1 MGSGRIR
8 GRKGMII
15 NFSSVVRSGSVCYL
29 IMCKSLMV
37 LPSNRVTGGVGM
49 SPLVQERRFLFE
61 SFSFG
66 SCDNLFLS
74 FFHCLSHHQCGLLVG
89 LLCSLVH
96 SFFGLLVTHR
106 KKFAFGLWLQ
116 FLGFFCLGRFCL
128 GFQFLGFSFG
138 LCRLGFQF
146 LGFGFGLCC
155 RLFLGLGFSFLC
167 FCCGLFCFQI
177 LLSLFRLCLGFICLF
192 PFQVPLFLC
201 ILLRCL
207 FLAGLLAFLLA
218 FLLASLFGLLLGSFY
233 LACLF
238 QTLFCLQLCGLLLC
252 SLFLCSL
259 LSGLFLCSS
268 LFLCNFLS
276 GLFLFSFLRRLFFGS
291 FLCFLCLYRLLS
303 SLSFCGLFRNLFLSS
318 LQSLGILFL
327 CDSSSGCPLPLSL
340 CNLKGLFLLLCFSMK
355 AFFLF
360 NSFNQ
365 LFVDECLEVILAH
378 WRVELDT
385 LEHALHHFAFCMS
398 LGLKGKTCLL
408 CERTPESVSVLL
420 CDAVAT
426 SHHAA
431 CNVHVLCYKLPT
443 L

>member
-37 LPSNRVTGGVGM
+37 LPSNRVTGGEGM
-49 SPLVQERRFLFE
+49 SPLVQGRRFLFE
-61 SFSFG
+61 SFSFS

-74 FFHCLSHHQCGLLVG
+74 FFHCLSHHGCGLLVG

-116 FLGFFCLGRFCL
+116 FLGFC
-128 GFQFLGFSFG
+128 FG
-138 LCRLGFQF
+138 LCHLGFQF

-155 RLFLGLGFSFLC
+155 CLFLGLGFSFLC

-233 LACLF
+233 LACFF
-238 QTLFCLQLCGLLLC
+238 QTLFCLQLCGLLRC
-252 SLFLCSL
+252 
-259 LSGLFLCSS
+259 S

-276 GLFLFSFLRRLFFGS
+276 GLFLFSFLRRLFFDS

-365 LFVDECLEVILAH
+365 LFVDECLEVTLAH